1 MDIQSVSKESREC
14 TIKLSVD
21 ELVMICN
28 SFYYAENTYESSC
41 LFHKLYSEMI
51 IVNNLCQ
58 YGHIDNFALSEIIKQ
73 RNKTENKISGI
84 LSENDKAIFESYI
97 EMNDMPIA
105 FGNSDWCNIYSKIVE
120 SSENDKIKEWIDE
133 GVM

>member
-21 ELVMICN
+21 ELSVICN
-28 SFYYAENTYESSC
+28 SFYFAENAGVGGN

-51 IVNNLCQ
+51 AVNNLCQ
-58 YGHIDNFALSEIIKQ
+58 YGHIDNFALSEIIKH
-73 RNKTENKISGI
+73 RNKTEDKITGI
-84 LSENDKAIFESYI
+84 LSEDDKAVFESYI

-105 FGNSDWCNIYSKIVE
+105 FGNSDWCNVYSKIIG
-120 SSENDKIKEWIDE
+120 STTRSDKIKNWMGEE
-133 GVM
+133 

>member
-1 MDIQSVSKESREC
+1 MDIQSISKEKREC
-14 TIKLSVD
+14 IIRLSAD

-28 SFYYAENTYESSC
+28 SFHYAENKYEHSD
-41 LFHKLYSEMI
+41 LFHNLFSEMI
-51 IVNNLCQ
+51 AANNLCQ

-105 FGNSDWCNIYSKIVE
+105 FGNSDWCNVYSKIVG
-120 SSENDKIKEWIDE
+120 SSENDKIKEWLE
-133 GVM
+133 TE

>member
-21 ELVMICN
+21 ELSVICN
-28 SFYYAENTYESSC
+28 SFYFAENAGVGGN

-51 IVNNLCQ
+51 AANNLCQ
-58 YGHIDNFALSEIIKQ
+58 YGHIDNFALSEIIKH
-73 RNKTENKISGI
+73 RNKTEDKITGI
-84 LSENDKAIFESYI
+84 LSEDDKAVFESYI

-105 FGNSDWCNIYSKIVE
+105 FGNSDWCNVYSKIIG
-120 SSENDKIKEWIDE
+120 STTRSDKIKNWMGEE
-133 GVM
+133 

>member
-21 ELVMICN
+21 ELSVICN
-28 SFYYAENTYESSC
+28 SFYFAENAGVGGN

-51 IVNNLCQ
+51 AANNLCQ
-58 YGHIDNFALSEIIKQ
+58 YGHIDNFALSEIIKH
-73 RNKTENKISGI
+73 RNKTEDKITGI
-84 LSENDKAIFESYI
+84 LSEDDKAVFESYI

-105 FGNSDWCNIYSKIVE
+105 FGNSDWCNVYSKIIG
-120 SSENDKIKEWIDE
+120 STTRSDKIKNWMREE
-133 GVM
+133 

>member
-21 ELVMICN
+21 ELSVICN
-28 SFYYAENTYESSC
+28 SFYFAENAGVGGN

-51 IVNNLCQ
+51 AANNLCQ
-58 YGHIDNFALSEIIKQ
+58 YGHIDNFALSEIIKH
-73 RNKTENKISGI
+73 RNKTEDKITGI
-84 LSENDKAIFESYI
+84 LSEDDKAVFESYI

-105 FGNSDWCNIYSKIVE
+105 FGNSDWCNVYSKIIG
-120 SSENDKIKEWIDE
+120 STTRSDKIKNWM
-133 GVM
+133 GVE